1 MKLEPQSWIALI
13 AIIIFAINENWNG
26 VAASIALSVLVTVVK
41 NLWQGNWQFALLVAF
56 FALIAF
62 GILQLCTD

>member
-26 VAASIALSVLVTVVK
+26 VAASIALSVLVTVVN